1 MQHFTVKTSPIL
13 GRYATASK
21 DLKAGELFLEE
32 SPFAYGP
39 KPDSCIVCLECSMP
53 TEDRCKKCHW
63 PLCDYCSTNPSAH
76 LTLECEIFVKSN
88 AKFYGAI
95 DQHNACLQLDCIT
108 PLRVLLA
115 KDMDDERWKTEVS
128 AMETHEME
136 RRSKPTWE
144 ADLQNIVKY
153 IRGPLKLGKY
163 SEQLIQQVLG
173 ILEVNAFE
181 AVSHTGYN
189 IRVVYPKLAIL
200 AHSCVPNTTHT
211 IYMNDGYRMVGRV
224 TVDVSK
230 DNDLFA
236 SYTYIGQCTMARQYH
251 LKEGKFFTCK
261 CQRCLDPPELN
272 THLSTLKCTKCPEGG
287 ILTTNPLDLN
297 AEWKCTHCEFKTP
310 GISVQRA
317 LATIQTEI
325 DQCLAM
331 DYTAEKLQTIESVL
345 KKYRSILHPRHYQMI
360 SLKQALIELYG
371 RVSGYEMPELPDL
384 LLERKLEICRDV
396 IKVLDITEPGKT
408 RARGMILYEMHA
420 VLILLAQSAFRQKVI
435 YGLVLKKRLKEAAE
449 FLQEAVD
456 ILSLEDLQSTEGQI
470 AIQAKEGLDQ
480 LRQSITAMPD
490 EIE

>member
-53 TEDRCKKCHW
+53 TDDRCKKCHW

-76 LTLECEIFVKSN
+76 LTLECEIFVKSS

-189 IRVVYPKLAIL
+189 IRVVYPK
-200 AHSCVPNTTHT
+200 
-211 IYMNDGYRMVGRV
+211 
-224 TVDVSK
+224 
-230 DNDLFA
+230 
-236 SYTYIGQCTMARQYH
+236 
-251 LKEGKFFTCK
+251 
-261 CQRCLDPPELN
+261 
-272 THLSTLKCTKCPEGG
+272 
-287 ILTTNPLDLN
+287 
-297 AEWKCTHCEFKTP
+297 
-310 GISVQRA
+310 
-317 LATIQTEI
+317 
-325 DQCLAM
+325 
-331 DYTAEKLQTIESVL
+331 
-345 KKYRSILHPRHYQMI
+345 
-360 SLKQALIELYG
+360 
-371 RVSGYEMPELPDL
+371 
-384 LLERKLEICRDV
+384 
-396 IKVLDITEPGKT
+396 
-408 RARGMILYEMHA
+408 
-420 VLILLAQSAFRQKVI
+420 
-435 YGLVLKKRLKEAAE
+435 
-449 FLQEAVD
+449 
-456 ILSLEDLQSTEGQI
+456 
-470 AIQAKEGLDQ
+470 
-480 LRQSITAMPD
+480 
-490 EIE
+490 